1 MYIATNEYIIT
12 LKKNMVEAN
21 VIQEIRL
28 TNINETT
35 NQTDLM
41 SKKHNEVCIAL
52 HYIEHLLVGIPI
64 GI

>member
-1 MYIATNEYIIT
+1 
-12 LKKNMVEAN
+12 MVEAN

-35 NQTDLM
+35 NQIDLM
-41 SKKHNEVCIAL
+41 SKKYNEVCIAL
-52 HYIEHLLVGIPI
+52 SYIEHLLVGIPI

>member
-1 MYIATNEYIIT
+1 
-12 LKKNMVEAN
+12 MVEAN

-35 NQTDLM
+35 NQIGSM
-41 SKKHNEVCIAL
+41 SKKNNEVCIAL
-52 HYIEHLLVGIPI
+52 NYIEHLLVGIPI